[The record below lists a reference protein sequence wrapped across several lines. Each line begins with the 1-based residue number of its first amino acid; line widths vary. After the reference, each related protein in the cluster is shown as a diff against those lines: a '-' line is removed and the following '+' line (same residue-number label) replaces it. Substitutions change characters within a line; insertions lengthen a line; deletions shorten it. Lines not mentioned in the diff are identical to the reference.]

1 MKYVVGKPSILTAI
15 LLSTFYSLLGVAI
28 YIFTPWEGMNYA
40 GIVII
45 FLSIFVIFPEA
56 ACSELMW
63 EIDTQTLKFTNYSKG
78 IDKILTF
85 YQQLFVAKRFPYQ
98 VVINLEQID
107 YIAVTYAKVPRA
119 PFGAMG
125 YDVWFNIH
133 TYDGSVY
140 SFISLTLSG
149 KKDFNQAVDF
159 MKEQGIHFKDGY
171 HILDALHSHE
181 HLSYYLE
188 RIDKEQSK

>member
-15 LLSTFYSLLGVAI
+15 LLSTFYSLLGVAT

-85 YQQLFVAKRFPYQ
+85 YQQLFVVKRFPYQ
-98 VVINLEQID
+98 VVINLTQID
-107 YIAVTYAKVPRA
+107 YVAVTYAKVPRL
-119 PFGAMG
+119 PYGAIG
-125 YDVWFNIH
+125 YDVWFH
-133 TYDGSVY
+133 VHMYDGSIY
-140 SFISLTLSG
+140 SFIALTLSG
-149 KKDFNQAVDF
+149 RKDFNQAVDF

>member
-1 MKYVVGKPSILTAI
+1 MKYVVGKPKIKTALVI
-15 LLSTFYSLLGVAI
+15 ALVFSMYGLALIITNA
-28 YIFTPWEGMNYA
+28 WEGIN
-40 GIVII
+40 IVGAII
-45 FLSIFVIFPEA
+45 IIISIFIVFP
-56 ACSELMW
+56 CMSYCELMW
-63 EIDTQTLKFTNYSKG
+63 KVNQKALFYTYHDNMLQ
-78 IDKILTF
+78 KISCFFKHILRIH
-85 YQQLFVAKRFPYQ
+85 QLEYQ

-119 PFGAMG
+119 PFGAIG

-140 SFISLTLSG
+140 SFIALTLSG

>member
-78 IDKILTF
+78 IDKMQSLLNIQLKNRTCFGLYVHICCLIERLVTHKSIEIYSNRNFLEEEPLFIECVKKSFSDVEKF
-85 YQQLFVAKRFPYQ
+85 YNVEIPIEEIGY
-98 VVINLEQID
+98 IYD
-107 YIAVTYAKVPRA
+107 YVK
-119 PFGAMG
+119 
-125 YDVWFNIH
+125 N
-133 TYDGSVY
+133 
-140 SFISLTLSG
+140 
-149 KKDFNQAVDF
+149 N
-159 MKEQGIHFKDGY
+159 
-171 HILDALHSHE
+171 
-181 HLSYYLE
+181 
-188 RIDKEQSK
+188 

>member
-15 LLSTFYSLLGVAI
+15 LLSTFLLTLRSCNLYFYTLGR
-28 YIFTPWEGMNYA
+28 NDYA

-85 YQQLFVAKRFPYQ
+85 YQPTFCSKTFSISSCHQ
-98 VVINLEQID
+98 
-107 YIAVTYAKVPRA
+107 
-119 PFGAMG
+119 FGSDRL
-125 YDVWFNIH
+125 YCC
-133 TYDGSVY
+133 
-140 SFISLTLSG
+140 
-149 KKDFNQAVDF
+149 
-159 MKEQGIHFKDGY
+159 
-171 HILDALHSHE
+171 HICESA
-181 HLSYYLE
+181 
-188 RIDKEQSK
+188 